1 MVCVRSLSLFG
12 VRVESAEMMIVSSS
26 MIWDRVFCLLF
37 EPRRFEN
44 VDFYMGLL
52 LLLLTNF
59 LITAYYCNDH
69 AIILFYKTLVYMPL
83 HRLYDIL
90 CV

>member
-52 LLLLTNF
+52 LLLTNF

>member
-1 MVCVRSLSLFG
+1 M
-12 VRVESAEMMIVSSS
+12 ESAEMMIVSSS
-26 MIWDRVFCLLF
+26 MIWDRVLCLLF
-37 EPRRFEN
+37 EPGRFEN

-52 LLLLTNF
+52 LLLTNL

-83 HRLYDIL
+83 DRLYDIL